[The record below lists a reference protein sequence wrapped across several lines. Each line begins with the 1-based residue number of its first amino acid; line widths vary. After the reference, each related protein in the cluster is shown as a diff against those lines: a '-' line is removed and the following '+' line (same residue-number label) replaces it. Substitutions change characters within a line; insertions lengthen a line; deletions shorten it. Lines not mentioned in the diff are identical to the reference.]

1 MDINFIFYITMFLF
15 VLLMFALV
23 FVIVKG
29 PTMIDRVIGANVI
42 GTMVVSL
49 IVLVGIILDK
59 LDMYVD
65 LALTY
70 ALLNFLTSLVAGRF
84 LKHVVKKNDV

>member
-1 MDINFIFYITMFLF
+1 MDINFIFYLTMILM
-15 VLLMFALV
+15 VLLMFA
-23 FVIVKG
+23 VIFAIIKG
-29 PTMIDRVIGANVI
+29 PTMIDRVLAANVI

-49 IVLVGIILDK
+49 IVLVGVVLEK
-59 LDMYVD
+59 LDMYID

-84 LKHVVKKNDV
+84 LKHVAKANNE